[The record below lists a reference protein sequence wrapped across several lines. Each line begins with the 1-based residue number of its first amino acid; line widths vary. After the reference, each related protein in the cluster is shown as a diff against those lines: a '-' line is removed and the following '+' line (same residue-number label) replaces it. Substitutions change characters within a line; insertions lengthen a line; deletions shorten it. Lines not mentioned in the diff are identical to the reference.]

1 MPLASNGLKTLDL
14 LIEAGADPTI
24 MDNEGRDAVDIARAR
39 RLPKTLIDR
48 LAGSKRR
55 IQRTKFSG

>member
-24 MDNEGRDAVDIARAR
+24 MDNEGRDAVDIARTR
-39 RLPKTLIDR
+39 RLPKTLIDD
-48 LAGSKRR
+48 
-55 IQRTKFSG
+55 